1 MISDYRVGNRD
12 RRRGALC
19 AALALGGLLVS
30 ADVVRPRPAFGETA
44 PIPLV
49 PGLTIVAAVVQGGA
63 DIEGLRT
70 IKSVDA
76 ETVVIAF
83 RWTTQDQAAKAVED
97 FAVTRIVRRE
107 DLAATNRMNAA
118 FGTGDPDLFP
128 GSTAIQTSTKVL
140 EALKGGGET
149 PFIFG
154 IAIGAANGWV
164 GSLLVPRK
172 YYRGTLKRI
181 EREAVPFSVLV
192 NGERTML
199 PAIHA
204 SGTLTIGN
212 DTGPAEFWWLDQPDN
227 PLTLRWAFQGDSVQ
241 VVRID
246 TPPAPPAATQKPP
259 PPVAPGLESGAC
271 RSELHGVYFDTGS
284 AALRPESSVTIS
296 RVGELLEAQPD
307 WLITIEGHT
316 DNIGTPASNMTLSQR
331 RAEAVRAALV
341 ETYRIPAD
349 HLAAKGFGQ
358 SQPVET
364 NATIEGRAR
373 NRRVELSRKCR

>member
-1 MISDYRVGNRD
+1 MTIGHSMSNRD
-12 RRRGALC
+12 PRGGALC
-19 AALALGGLLVS
+19 AVIALGGLFMS
-30 ADVVRPRPAFGETA
+30 AAVARPASGETV

-49 PGLTIVAAVVQGGA
+49 PALTIVAAVVQGGV

-76 ETVVIAF
+76 DGIVIAF
-83 RWTTQDQAAKAVED
+83 SWTTQDQAAKAVED

-107 DLAATNRMNAA
+107 DLAATNRMNAV

-128 GSTAIQTSTKVL
+128 GATAIQTSAKVL
-140 EALKGGGET
+140 EVLKSGGET

-154 IAIGAANGWV
+154 IAIGAANGWT

-181 EREAVPFSVLV
+181 EGEAVPFSVLV

-204 SGTLTIGN
+204 SGTLTVGN
-212 DTGPAEFWWLDQPDN
+212 DTGSAEFWWLDQPDN

-246 TPPAPPAATQKPP
+246 MPPPAAAGTQKPR
-259 PPVAPGLESGAC
+259 PPVAPGLDSGAC
-271 RSELHGVYFDTGS
+271 RAELHGVYFDTGS
-284 AALRPESSVTIS
+284 AALRPESSVMIA
-296 RVGELLEAQPD
+296 RVADLLKARPD

-316 DNIGTPASNMTLSQR
+316 DNIGTAASNLTLSQR
-331 RAEAVRAALV
+331 RADAVRAALV
-341 ETYRIPAD
+341 ETYQTPAD
-349 HLAAKGFGQ
+349 HLTAIGFGQ
-358 SQPVET
+358 TQPVET

-373 NRRVELSRKCR
+373 NRRVELSRKCQ